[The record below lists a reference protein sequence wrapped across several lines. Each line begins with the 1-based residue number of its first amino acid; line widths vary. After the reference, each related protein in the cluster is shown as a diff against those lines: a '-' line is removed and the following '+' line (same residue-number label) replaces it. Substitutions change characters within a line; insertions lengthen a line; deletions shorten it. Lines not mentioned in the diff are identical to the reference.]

1 MNLTDMT
8 WPDVERLSRDM
19 PVVIPIAAIEQHGP
33 HLPLFTDS
41 MLLGEI
47 VRRVSGAMQETVLF
61 TPMMWLGNSEHHID
75 FPGTLSASPRTY
87 LNMLNEMIENLLRYG
102 FRRIV
107 LLNGH
112 GGNSIPGK
120 QAVFEIRQKHR
131 ARKDLLLLCATYWES
146 ADPREGRADLVQEGL
161 WHACEWETSMI
172 LRIAPHLVREISKLK
187 TIPSGSVFE
196 PAHRAWTTNDRSDL
210 GYLGSPQAGNVE
222 KGEHLFQVFSG
233 GVTKMLAQVIAWD
246 GKSWDCPPQ

>member
-61 TPMMWLGNSEHHID
+61 TPLMWLGNSEHHID

-131 ARKDLLLLCATYWES
+131 ARKDLLLLCAT
-146 ADPREGRADLVQEGL
+146 
-161 WHACEWETSMI
+161 
-172 LRIAPHLVREISKLK
+172 
-187 TIPSGSVFE
+187 
-196 PAHRAWTTNDRSDL
+196 
-210 GYLGSPQAGNVE
+210 
-222 KGEHLFQVFSG
+222 
-233 GVTKMLAQVIAWD
+233 
-246 GKSWDCPPQ
+246 